1 MDPDFFFLR
10 VFKKLNNRIR
20 LKVLGAA
27 PRNIL
32 LQEAGGQQTGGGH
45 TCHAFLPPWVWEFIV
60 AQFLVLAYL
69 GCLVV

>member
-1 MDPDFFFLR
+1 MR

-20 LKVLGAA
+20 LKVLGTA
-27 PRNIL
+27 PRSVFCSRRL
-32 LQEAGGQQTGGGH
+32 EDSRREEAIPVTPSFQG
-45 TCHAFLPPWVWEFIV
+45 VWKFIV